1 MLNIGSY
8 HGDLG
13 HAYPS
18 NASTQLVGLCTG
30 LLSCTAVSSASN
42 IGELLA
48 PAVEA
53 VVVALRLGLCVR
65 RVRELVDQEMAAP
78 LSWSA
83 LVSGI
88 NEADGMDLISDF
100 NIQKVGFPFSLSLYI
115 CIYIYIYMYTRKSR
129 IFRY

>member
-1 MLNIGSY
+1 MLTIDSY

-18 NASTQLVGLCTG
+18 NSSTQLVGLCTG
-30 LLSCTAVSSASN
+30 LLSCAAVSSASN

-53 VVVALRLGLCVR
+53 VVVALRLGSCVL
-65 RVRELVDQEMAAP
+65 RVRELVHQEKTAP

-83 LVSGI
+83 LVSGL
-88 NEADGMDLISDF
+88 NETDGTDLISDF
-100 NIQKVGFPFSLSLYI
+100 SIEKVGSLCPPCELLMI
-115 CIYIYIYMYTRKSR
+115 L
-129 IFRY
+129 

>member
-1 MLNIGSY
+1 MLTRPSY

-18 NASTQLVGLCTG
+18 SSKSHLIGLCTG
-30 LLSCTAVSSASN
+30 LLSCAAVSSATN
-42 IGELLA
+42 IGELLT

-53 VVVALRLGLCVR
+53 VVVAFRLGLCVL
-65 RVRELVDQEMAAP
+65 RVRGLVDGDQTTP

-88 NEADGMDLISDF
+88 NEAEGTDMIAKFS
-100 NIQKVGFPFSLSLYI
+100 NEKVSHRFPEITL
-115 CIYIYIYMYTRKSR
+115 
-129 IFRY
+129 RY